1 MVSYAAAIWTIDRWA
16 AARRVHPTTAPT
28 TPAAHRAQRR
38 TRTPNAGAPRDS
50 PRIRWVEFAARVF
63 CTAGDGPPRH
73 SKVAT
78 WPGRFRPAAFARL
91 ARYWTAARAA
101 GRSS

>member
-1 MVSYAAAIWTIDRWA
+1 MVSYGAAIRTIDRWA
-16 AARRVHPTTAPT
+16 AARRVHPSTAPT

-38 TRTPNAGAPRDS
+38 TRPPNDCTPRDS
-50 PRIRWVEFAARVF
+50 LRLRWVEFAVRVF
-63 CTAGDGPPRH
+63 CTAGDGTPRH

-78 WPGRFRPAAFARL
+78 WPGRVRPAGFARL

-101 GRSS
+101 GRSW